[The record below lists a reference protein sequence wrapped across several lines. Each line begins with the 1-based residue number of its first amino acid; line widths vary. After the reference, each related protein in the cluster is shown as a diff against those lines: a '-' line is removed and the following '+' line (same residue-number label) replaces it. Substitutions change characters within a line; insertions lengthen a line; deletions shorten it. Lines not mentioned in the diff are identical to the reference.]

1 MSDRKSDASKD
12 GEHEENITETDWIN
26 LDTNCVLKR
35 AVGMVNSSDFNQS
48 EELKEEEMW
57 ENREGKITHN
67 HSQKSKFQI
76 KFNKRLN
83 TGATILLIRIKSLY
97 IICEFPQKNE
107 RKKEDEHNSIEMYL
121 NCSFHFFWISETENY
136 EYFHRL
142 KFWDCL
148 PFW

>member
-57 ENREGKITHN
+57 ENREGKN
-67 HSQKSKFQI
+67 H
-76 KFNKRLN
+76 
-83 TGATILLIRIKSLY
+83 
-97 IICEFPQKNE
+97 P
-107 RKKEDEHNSIEMYL
+107 
-121 NCSFHFFWISETENY
+121 
-136 EYFHRL
+136 
-142 KFWDCL
+142 
-148 PFW
+148 